1 VAYET
6 IHLYAERAGRDLKP
20 GDEITA
26 VSRTFVDVRRK
37 VTHYKAVVTFAM
49 KFREREYTGTMDAV
63 MAWLKAT
70 DMCEFIRTITITMVD
85 DD

>member
-1 VAYET
+1 MAYET
-6 IHLYAERAGRDLKP
+6 MHLYAERAGRDLQP
-20 GDEITA
+20 GDEIVA
-26 VSRTFVDVRRK
+26 VTSSFIDVRRK
-37 VTHYKAVVTFAM
+37 VTHYKALVTFAQ